1 MHNRISGTDGG
12 HMKGRIA
19 ALPAG
24 IDAPNQWNRDR
35 NAIGP
40 LKRVDPAVDR
50 PATIGI
56 DPNGQRTRF

>member
-1 MHNRISGTDGG
+1 
-12 HMKGRIA
+12 MKGRIA

-24 IDAPNQWNRDR
+24 IDAPNQWNRNR